1 LKALQWVPELD
12 FHDVLFEVDY
22 KLVADSNHPKRDI
35 SSFGLNIKK
44 CINLIFFFLN
54 FRASFIGRQANSA
67 GRVVHKI
74 AKEALSI
81 ASHQF
86 FYLSSV
92 FIVDELLNK
101 MP

>member
-1 LKALQWVPELD
+1 M
-12 FHDVLFEVDY
+12 DY
-22 KLVADSNHPKRDI
+22 KLVADSNSNHPKRDI
-35 SSFGLNIKK
+35 SSFGLIIKK
-44 CINLIFFFLN
+44 CINLISFFLN
-54 FRASFIGRQANSA
+54 FRVSFIGRQASS
-67 GRVVHKI
+67 VVHKI